1 MLNRRHIRLK
11 IMQYLY
17 ALEVSDFEDTK
28 EHYKNLIN
36 NIDSSHSLFLF
47 QISLFIEIF
56 KKALKKFD
64 ISKKTISGNIND
76 KYSNNRFSENQFLN
90 LISSNSELLSQIK
103 SNNTIDWEVD
113 YKFVNLIYGNVVNS
127 EIYSNYITDNN
138 TSFEL
143 DVKFVYDIFKD
154 IIVSDLKYQSFIEE
168 KNIGWL
174 DDFPHVNTH
183 ILKILKNINRK
194 NFRKLFFLDVFSNR
208 RDKKYFDDLVNLST
222 KNFESN
228 NKLIRGY
235 VTNWDLDRL
244 AKIDHVIMNLA
255 ITELIFFKEIPSKVT
270 LNEYIEISKD
280 YSTNKSSVFI
290 NGILDKLVKDLVE
303 NNTIIKVGRGL
314 RE

>member
-1 MLNRRHIRLK
+1 
-11 IMQYLY
+11 MQYLY

-56 KKALKKFD
+56 KKAIRKFN
-64 ISKKTISGNIND
+64 ISRKTISGNIND

-138 TSFEL
+138 SSFEL

>member
-1 MLNRRHIRLK
+1 
-11 IMQYLY
+11 MQYLY

-56 KKALKKFD
+56 KKAIRKFN
-64 ISKKTISGNIND
+64 ISRKTISGNIND

-303 NNTIIKVGRGL
+303 NNTIIKIGRGL

>member
-1 MLNRRHIRLK
+1 
-11 IMQYLY
+11 MQYLY

-56 KKALKKFD
+56 KKAIRKFN
-64 ISKKTISGNIND
+64 ISRKTISGNIND

-90 LISSNSELLSQIK
+90 LISSNTELLSQIK
-103 SNNTIDWEVD
+103 SNNKINWEVD
-113 YKFVNLIYGNVVNS
+113 YKFVNLIYDNVVNS
-127 EIYSNYITDNN
+127 EIYSNYITEHNI
-138 TSFEL
+138 SFEM

>member
-1 MLNRRHIRLK
+1 M
-11 IMQYLY
+11 
-17 ALEVSDFEDTK
+17 
-28 EHYKNLIN
+28 
-36 NIDSSHSLFLF
+36 
-47 QISLFIEIF
+47 
-56 KKALKKFD
+56 
-64 ISKKTISGNIND
+64 
-76 KYSNNRFSENQFLN
+76 
-90 LISSNSELLSQIK
+90 
-103 SNNTIDWEVD
+103 
-113 YKFVNLIYGNVVNS
+113 
-127 EIYSNYITDNN
+127 
-138 TSFEL
+138 
-143 DVKFVYDIFKD
+143 
-154 IIVSDLKYQSFIEE
+154 KYQSFIEE

>member
-1 MLNRRHIRLK
+1 
-11 IMQYLY
+11 MQYLY

-56 KKALKKFD
+56 KKAIRKFN
-64 ISKKTISGNIND
+64 ISRKTISGNIND

-228 NKLIRGY
+228 NKLIKVY

>member
-1 MLNRRHIRLK
+1 
-11 IMQYLY
+11 MQYLY

-56 KKALKKFD
+56 KKAIRKFN
-64 ISKKTISGNIND
+64 ISRKTISGNIND

-113 YKFVNLIYGNVVNS
+113 YNFVNLIYGNVVNS

-138 TSFEL
+138 ISFEM

>member
-1 MLNRRHIRLK
+1 
-11 IMQYLY
+11 MQYLY

>member
-1 MLNRRHIRLK
+1 
-11 IMQYLY
+11 MQYLY

-36 NIDSSHSLFLF
+36 NIDSSHSLFLL

-56 KKALKKFD
+56 KKAIRKFN
-64 ISKKTISGNIND
+64 ISRKTISGNIND

-90 LISSNSELLSQIK
+90 LISSNTELLSQIK
-103 SNNTIDWEVD
+103 SNNTINWEVD
-113 YKFVNLIYGNVVNS
+113 YKFVNLIYDNVVNS

-138 TSFEL
+138 ISFEM

-174 DDFPHVNTH
+174 DDYPHVNTH
-183 ILKILKNINRK
+183 ILKILKILNRK

-208 RDKKYFDDLVNLST
+208 GDKKYFDDLVNLST

-228 NKLIRGY
+228 NNLIKGY

-244 AKIDHVIMNLA
+244 AKIDHVIINLA
-255 ITELIFFKEIPSKVT
+255 LTELICFKDIPSKVT

>member
-1 MLNRRHIRLK
+1 
-11 IMQYLY
+11 MQYLY

-56 KKALKKFD
+56 KKAIRKFN
-64 ISKKTISGNIND
+64 ISRKTISGNIND

-127 EIYSNYITDNN
+127 EIYSNYITENN

-303 NNTIIKVGRGL
+303 NNTIIKIGRGL

>member
-1 MLNRRHIRLK
+1 
-11 IMQYLY
+11 MQYLY

-56 KKALKKFD
+56 KKAIRKFN
-64 ISKKTISGNIND
+64 ISRKTISGNIND

-138 TSFEL
+138 SSFEL

-228 NKLIRGY
+228 NKLIKVY

>member
-1 MLNRRHIRLK
+1 
-11 IMQYLY
+11 MQYLY

-56 KKALKKFD
+56 KKAIRKFN
-64 ISKKTISGNIND
+64 ISRKTISGNIND

-138 TSFEL
+138 ISFEM

-154 IIVSDLKYQSFIEE
+154 IIVSDLKYHSFIEE

>member
-1 MLNRRHIRLK
+1 
-11 IMQYLY
+11 MQYLY

-47 QISLFIEIF
+47 QISLLIEIF
-56 KKALKKFD
+56 KKAKRKFN
-64 ISKKTISGNIND
+64 ISRKTISGNIND
-76 KYSNNRFSENQFLN
+76 KYSNNKFSENQFFN
-90 LISSNSELLSQIK
+90 LISSNTELLSQIK
-103 SNNTIDWEVD
+103 SNNIIDWEVD
-113 YKFVNLIYGNVVNS
+113 YKFVNLIYDNVVNS
-127 EIYSNYITDNN
+127 EIYSNYIKDNN

-183 ILKILKNINRK
+183 ILKILKNLNRK

-208 RDKKYFDDLVNLST
+208 GDKKYFDDLVNLST

-228 NKLIRGY
+228 NKLIKGY

-244 AKIDHVIMNLA
+244 AKIDHVIINLA
-255 ITELIFFKEIPSKVT
+255 LTELICFKEIPSKVT

-290 NGILDKLVKDLVE
+290 NGILDKLVKDLIE

>member
-1 MLNRRHIRLK
+1 
-11 IMQYLY
+11 MQYLY

-56 KKALKKFD
+56 KKAIRKFN
-64 ISKKTISGNIND
+64 ISRKTISGNIND

-127 EIYSNYITDNN
+127 EIYSNYITENN